1 MFYEVRVLDGKGD
14 LKKVISPKRLSARF
28 WQLQANGMVDN
39 IPRSSGEDK
48 ESNLEPAWNAK
59 ISRGESPVLEL
70 DESFEG

>member
-28 WQLQANGMVDN
+28 WQLQADGMTDN
-39 IPRSSGEDK
+39 IPRNSGEDK
-48 ESNLEPAWNAK
+48 ESNLEPAWDAK

-70 DESFEG
+70 DESFE

>member
-28 WQLQANGMVDN
+28 WQLQADGMVDN

>member
-28 WQLQANGMVDN
+28 WQLQADGMVDN
-39 IPRSSGEDK
+39 IPRNSGEDK

>member
-28 WQLQANGMVDN
+28 WQLQADGMVDN

-48 ESNLEPAWNAK
+48 ESNLEPAWDAK